1 MNRVDIRVLSSLVLL
16 GISTPTAYA
25 IDHSNLDKG
34 RPLQLEDPY
43 PIATGEIAVEAGL
56 GFTIERRSEDRG
68 FFPIQVLYGAYPNSQ
83 LGIGTTLST
92 DPREIDE
99 QERSGD
105 LNLEAL
111 YNFNQETLN
120 LPALGVKLELNL
132 PTGVDSSGTDVS
144 LTGLVTKSFG
154 HLSLHVNAG
163 YAFLSGEDPGERDG
177 RYEIILG
184 ASYPIGAPHYTRLTV
199 LGDLFTEQSVARGES
214 NITGAEVGLRY
225 QLTYRAVLDAGL
237 GSEFAGPTDRSSFYL
252 TTGLSVGF

>member
-56 GFTIERRSEDRG
+56 GFTIERRSEDRS
-68 FFPIQVLYGAYPNSQ
+68 FFPIQVLYGAYPNLQ

-92 DPREIDE
+92 DPRAIDE

-154 HLSLHVNAG
+154 HLSLHANAG

-214 NITGAEVGLRY
+214 NVAGAEVGLRY

>member
-1 MNRVDIRVLSSLVLL
+1 MNRVYIRALSSLVLL

-34 RPLQLEDPY
+34 RPLQLDDPY
-43 PIATGEIAVEAGL
+43 PIASGEIAVETGL
-56 GFTIERRSEDRG
+56 GFTIERRDEDRG
-68 FFPIQVLYGAYPNSQ
+68 FFPIQVLYGAYPNWQ
-83 LGIGTTLST
+83 LGIGTMLST
-92 DPREIDE
+92 DPRAIDE
-99 QERSGD
+99 QEKSGD

-120 LPALGVKLELNL
+120 LPALGMKLELNL

-144 LTGLVTKSFG
+144 LTGFVTKSFG
-154 HLSLHVNAG
+154 YLSLHANAG
-163 YAFLSGEDPGERDG
+163 YTFLSGEDQGERDG

-184 ASYPIGAPHYTRLTV
+184 ASYPVGAPHYTRLMV
-199 LGDLFTEQSVARGES
+199 LGDLFIEQAVARGES

-237 GSEFAGPTDRSSFYL
+237 GSEFAGPPDRSSFYL

>member
-1 MNRVDIRVLSSLVLL
+1 MNRLDIRVLSSLVLL
-16 GISTPTAYA
+16 GISTATVYA
-25 IDHSNLDKG
+25 VDHSNLDEG

-43 PIATGEIAVEAGL
+43 PIATGEIAVETGL
-56 GFTIERRSEDRG
+56 GFTIERRREDRS
-68 FFPIQVLYGAYPNSQ
+68 FFPIQVLYGAYPNLQ

-92 DPREIDE
+92 DPRAIDE

-132 PTGVDSSGTDVS
+132 PTGIDSSGTDVS

-154 HLSLHVNAG
+154 HLSLHANAG
-163 YAFLSGEDPGERDG
+163 YAFLSGEDPGGRDG

-184 ASYPIGAPHYTRLTV
+184 ASYPKPA
-199 LGDLFTEQSVARGES
+199 FNE
-214 NITGAEVGLRY
+214 
-225 QLTYRAVLDAGL
+225 
-237 GSEFAGPTDRSSFYL
+237 
-252 TTGLSVGF
+252 LSVRILRQRHNSMSIQ